1 MFKKLINEAII
12 EYKLETIS
20 PLFVKSGKE
29 TGLDPN
35 LADNVCLKVYKDG
48 VLTPVLPGT
57 SIKGVFRSRTEKILK
72 ETCDILNSPCVT
84 NKDAKDKS
92 AKELYKKMCPAC
104 KIFGSTATRSRI
116 SFSDAYPENYKIGTR
131 KCVAINRV
139 TGAAKDKALFD
150 MEYVEWGQFT
160 GKIKLTNFF
169 KWQIKTIAL
178 LFKEIDEGY
187 ITFGGLTTKGFGMM
201 KVKDF
206 KLKLRYYNNPQNAN
220 GYNKVGIYL
229 EKEING
235 YENILNL
242 LSRIDLFS
250 SNELNRSDFNESAI

>member
-1 MFKKLINEAII
+1 MFKKLVNEAII
-12 EYKLETIS
+12 EYKLETVS

-57 SIKGVFRSRTEKILK
+57 SIKGVFRNRAEKILK
-72 ETCDILNSPCVT
+72 DSCDILSSPCIG
-84 NKDAKDKS
+84 NKEARNMSAKDV
-92 AKELYKKMCPAC
+92 YKKLCPAC

-116 SFSDAYPENYKIGTR
+116 SFSDAYPEGYKLGTR
-131 KCVAINRV
+131 TCVAINRV
-139 TGAAKDKALFD
+139 TGAAKDRALFN
-150 MEYVEWGQFT
+150 MEYVEWGEFKGT
-160 GKIKLTNFF
+160 IKLTNFF
-169 KWQIKTIAL
+169 RWQIKAIAQ

-206 KLKLRYYNNPQNAN
+206 KIKLGYYNNPQNAN
-220 GYNKVGIYL
+220 GYKKENLYI
-229 EKEING
+229 EKEIQG
-235 YENILNL
+235 YNDILKLNFS
-242 LSRIDLFS
+242 LSSDEF
-250 SNELNRSDFNESAI
+250 NRSDFNEPAI